1 MGQGEGLVL
10 AGVSLMTVAG
20 HPLTPDLSPTLTL
33 DPATLS
39 LWNPRVF
46 QPLTQLHADFDPGR
60 TLASGSRALTLDPS
74 SRGPFNRRVGR
85 P

>member
-20 HPLTPDLSPTLTL
+20 HPLTHDFSPTLTL
-33 DPATLS
+33 DPATQS
-39 LWNPRVF
+39 LWNPGVF
-46 QPLTQLHADFDPGR
+46 QPLTQLHAGFDPGH
-60 TLASGSRALTLDPS
+60 TLASGSCALTLDPS
-74 SRGPFNRRVGR
+74 FNLRVGR